1 MTPEVALDLFREAL
15 WLTAMIV
22 GVLVVPSLL
31 VGLVV
36 AMFQAATQINEQ
48 TLSFLP
54 RLMVILLTLI
64 VLGPW
69 LLRQLMEYTQTLIGG
84 WIASFVLPLFRVAA
98 LLMTMPVIGTQ
109 LVPVRVRLYLA
120 LGVCVVLVPN
130 LPPMPQ
136 VDALSMK
143 AMLLIGEQIL
153 VGALLGFSLQLLF
166 HAFVIAGQIIS
177 MQMGLGFASM
187 VDPAN
192 GVSVPV
198 LGQFFTMLVTLLFLA
213 MNGHLVVFE
222 VIAESFVTLPVGEG
236 LSGNHFWIIAG
247 KLGWVMGAALLL
259 ALPAIT
265 ALLVVNLAFGAMT
278 RAAPQLNIFS
288 IGFPLTLVLGL
299 VILWIGTADLLS
311 QYQVLAGEALQFLRE
326 LVRAR

>member
-1 MTPEVALDLFREAL
+1 MLE
-15 WLTAMIV
+15 LTNA
-22 GVLVVPSLL
+22 
-31 VGLVV
+31 
-36 AMFQAATQINEQ
+36 Q
-48 TLSFLP
+48 
-54 RLMVILLTLI
+54 
-64 VLGPW
+64 
-69 LLRQLMEYTQTLIGG
+69 IGG

-213 MNGHLVVFE
+213 MNG
-222 VIAESFVTLPVGEG
+222 
-236 LSGNHFWIIAG
+236 
-247 KLGWVMGAALLL
+247 
-259 ALPAIT
+259 
-265 ALLVVNLAFGAMT
+265 
-278 RAAPQLNIFS
+278 
-288 IGFPLTLVLGL
+288 
-299 VILWIGTADLLS
+299 
-311 QYQVLAGEALQFLRE
+311 
-326 LVRAR
+326 

>member
-36 AMFQAATQINEQ
+36 AMFPATD
-48 TLSFLP
+48 
-54 RLMVILLTLI
+54 RLMLELTNA
-64 VLGPW
+64 
-69 LLRQLMEYTQTLIGG
+69 QIGG

-326 LVRAR
+326 LVRAK